1 MAKKL
6 LTAVPLVVLHGTRL
20 MRGRDDAAVAAGG
33 DTRDEIKDRSMMRS
47 RYRCT
52 FFFSEFFFCQ
62 LRSSIPLP
70 KTFFFFHGEI
80 KHATRW
86 TNAVYIAYQVLMGT

>member
-52 FFFSEFFFCQ
+52 FFFFGVFF
-62 LRSSIPLP
+62 LSIKELYTSP
-70 KTFFFFHGEI
+70 KNVFFFFLV
-80 KHATRW
+80 K
-86 TNAVYIAYQVLMGT
+86 